1 MPEWLTKHI
10 ANSPAK
16 VDLLVKI
23 DTVNQGCVVTHSTCT
38 GRNRLKNTLLRGVQN
53 IIILTVRPY
62 VIREL
67 PGWGKLFALALDY
80 RRDWLWA
87 GAPSKTIRQKSL
99 GHVLELDLSQWADRS
114 TYFLGRWHNLEMQ
127 RFMSDV
133 IKPGDTVVDIGANR
147 GNFALAASHLLGN
160 MGKVLCFEPNPNCI
174 RILDNAVT
182 SNHIENMFIYPVG
195 LGDREEELTLSVPTV
210 NSGEGTFGRPAYGN
224 ELTYQ
229 VRAQVKVGD
238 KLLANERPSL
248 IKIDVEGFE
257 CKVIAGLAETI
268 GRNHPIVLTEVI
280 PTLLERCDASVA
292 DLMALMQRFGYQG
305 FKLGLK
311 KEHGR
316 YDWQLISFD
325 PRDGALDAVWLHPD
339 AMRRHAMALN
349 EHTLVVDMPG
359 QTALPG

>member
-1 MPEWLTKHI
+1 
-10 ANSPAK
+10 
-16 VDLLVKI
+16 
-23 DTVNQGCVVTHSTCT
+23 VTI
-38 GRNRLKNTLLRGVQN
+38 GAEKNRNGLKALCLRAMQSIV
-53 IIILTVRPY
+53 ILTVRPY

-67 PGWGKLFALALDY
+67 PGWGELYALALDY
-80 RRDWLWA
+80 RRGWLWA
-87 GAPSKTIRQKSL
+87 GAPSKTIREKSL

-195 LGDREEELTLSVPTV
+195 LGDREEELTLSHLQLWRGHVWKAGVWKRVDVPGPR
-210 NSGEGTFGRPAYGN
+210 SGESRRQATG
-224 ELTYQ
+224 E
-229 VRAQVKVGD
+229 RAAIVDQ
-238 KLLANERPSL
+238 
-248 IKIDVEGFE
+248 IDVEGFE